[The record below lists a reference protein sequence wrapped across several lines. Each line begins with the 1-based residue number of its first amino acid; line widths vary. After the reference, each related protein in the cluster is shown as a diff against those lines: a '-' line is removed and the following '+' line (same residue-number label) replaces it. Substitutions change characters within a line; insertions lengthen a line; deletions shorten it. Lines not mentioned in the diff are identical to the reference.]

1 MTTPEKKS
9 GLQKKVSSIF
19 EGIPEMDD
27 LSVAPAA
34 PAPVPT
40 PFSPVAQTPEPS
52 MSPKVTAPSAAAT
65 TEEFLKQLRAH
76 GNAAREFEAY
86 AVDGLKRGMA
96 ARIGVDLGERQYKL
110 VRLDSK
116 LRLQAIACH
125 EWSDSLES
133 EIAKE
138 IKEGAFRELIAKINA
153 ESSPIV
159 MGLPGEAVSYQ
170 VIRLPALP
178 KAEMVK
184 AARWELTKKGLM
196 DPGHSLVDCVS
207 LVSKSTDRRV
217 FVLAIAV
224 RDADVTARI
233 QLAEDA
239 GLFVEDVQTT
249 VQALDRIV
257 RQSQLIAQG
266 QDGVVLELGFTT
278 STLCFFHGNA
288 LQYARTFAVGAK
300 ECIAAI
306 RGVVKVDGQ
315 TFTLTDED
323 AMLFLRHV
331 GIPTDEMLKNS
342 PARVF
347 LSQIT
352 ARVRPVL
359 EGIVEEL
366 RRSLEF
372 YVNNTGLGPVQ
383 SLHLSGGMALT
394 KNLDTFL
401 GNAMGITTNILRPF
415 ELLGISIPP
424 NWKASQSALSVA
436 LGLSMEGGLRLNLL
450 PEKNLWQAR
459 ERKVMRWTKLVTA
472 TMVSGILVIG
482 GGLGLWSGKL
492 GEKVDSLS
500 SSCATISDQVG
511 KCKRILVIQKT
522 IREREQLIVG
532 NALRQPVWEGILKEI
547 SNSVPDNVVLTELSL
562 IRHSMPKTLRLVGS
576 IYADNLSADSQLSSF
591 EKKMTYSPYFQ
602 HFELNSRKNVPGA
615 SPSASSFE
623 IHGVLQY

>member
-19 EGIPEMDD
+19 EGIPEMEE
-27 LSVAPAA
+27 SAVAPEIPAQK
-34 PAPVPT
+34 PAPLPI
-40 PFSPVAQTPEPS
+40 PPVAQVPERES
-52 MSPKVTAPSAAAT
+52 HGAAAA
-65 TEEFLKQLRAH
+65 TEEFLKQLRAN
-76 GNAAREFEAY
+76 GDVAREFEAY
-86 AVDGLKRGMA
+86 AVDGLKPGMPH

-110 VRLDSK
+110 VRLDSHR
-116 LRLQAIACH
+116 RLEAIACH
-125 EWSDSLES
+125 EWSDPLDMEV
-133 EIAKE
+133 AKE
-138 IKEGAFRELIAKINA
+138 IKEGAFRELIAKI
-153 ESSPIV
+153 SSERGAIV

-170 VIRLPALP
+170 VLRLPSLP
-178 KAEMVK
+178 RDEMVK
-184 AARWELTKKGLM
+184 AARWELTKKGLI

-217 FVLAIAV
+217 SVLAIVAS
-224 RDADVTARI
+224 DADVTARI
-233 QLAEDA
+233 QMAEAA
-239 GLFVEDVQTT
+239 GLLVEDVQTT

-288 LQYARTFAVGAK
+288 LQYARTFAIGAK

-323 AMLFLRHV
+323 AMLFLRRV
-331 GIPTDEMLKNS
+331 GIPTDETLKNS

-347 LSQIT
+347 LSQIA

-383 SLHLSGGMALT
+383 TLYLSGGMALT
-394 KNLDTFL
+394 KNLELFL
-401 GNAMGITTNILRPF
+401 ANAMGIGTKLLRAF
-415 ELLGISIPP
+415 DALGITLPS
-424 NWKASQSALSVA
+424 NWKGSQPVLSVA
-436 LGLSMEGGLRLNLL
+436 LGLAMEGGLRLNLL
-450 PEKNLWQAR
+450 PKKNLWQVR

-472 TMVSGILVIG
+472 TTVSGILVIG
-482 GGLGLWSGKL
+482 AGLGLWSGKL
-492 GEKVDSLS
+492 GKNLTSLRD
-500 SSCATISDQVG
+500 SCATLCDRVG

-562 IRHSMPKTLRLVGS
+562 IPHSMPKTLRLVGS
-576 IYADNLSADSQLSSF
+576 IYADNLSADSQLSCF
-591 EKKMTYSPYFQ
+591 EKTMTYSPYFQ
-602 HFELNSRKNVPGA
+602 NFELNSRKNVPGA
-615 SPSASSFE
+615 SPSSSSFE